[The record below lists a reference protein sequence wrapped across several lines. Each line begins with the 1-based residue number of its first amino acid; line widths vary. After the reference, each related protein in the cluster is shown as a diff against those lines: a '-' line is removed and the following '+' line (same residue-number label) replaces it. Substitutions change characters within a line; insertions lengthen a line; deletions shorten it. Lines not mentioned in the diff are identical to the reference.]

1 MLHRIQQF
9 LRRES
14 GQDLAEYCLLTALL
28 ALIALGIIVHVSGG
42 LQGIWGTANSTL
54 ATSGGSGS
62 TSTGAAASAPTR

>member
-1 MLHRIQQF
+1 VLHRIQQF

-28 ALIALGIIVHVSGG
+28 ALIALGIILHVSGG

-62 TSTGAAASAPTR
+62 TITGAAASAPTR